1 MLEKYGDQI
10 FGAILTGGGAVL
22 TAVLAWSYKLANDW
36 WRRPRIA
43 IEIRNGDGHIYENV
57 LIKNYSTGGST
68 TSTGRDAIFVR
79 ARVTNK
85 KGKYRTPDQA
95 RGCVGYLAGLERW
108 DDSAGSFVPTR
119 YGSSD

>member
-68 TSTGRDAIFVR
+68 TSTGRDAIFVSS
-79 ARVTNK
+79 A
-85 KGKYRTPDQA
+85 
-95 RGCVGYLAGLERW
+95 LA
-108 DDSAGSFVPTR
+108 
-119 YGSSD
+119 